1 MFGPHPFG
9 HRHNVF
15 FGRRRWADEF
25 GPDFPFGRFS
35 RRWGFGPN
43 FGPGFGAPNERFF
56 GRGDLKYV
64 ILDLLKD
71 QPRHGYDTIR
81 ALEDRMRG
89 RYRPSPGS
97 VYPTLQM
104 LEDLGYV
111 SSTQQEGKKVYSITD
126 EGRAYLAEQQPVV
139 DDIRDRISAGW
150 DAASR
155 PEVADLMHELQMI
168 GRALFR
174 HGTHGALQDA
184 ERLKRLRDILH
195 AARNEIDALD
205 ERPGASSSSSSAA
218 ASASSTTTPPTGAP
232 PSDPRIV

>member
-1 MFGPHPFG
+1 MFEHHHHRRHRGPFGFFGP
-9 HRHNVF
+9 
-15 FGRRRWADEF
+15 RRWADDF
-25 GPDFPFGRFS
+25 PGSDFPFGRWG
-35 RRWGFGPN
+35 RRWGFG
-43 FGPGFGAPNERFF
+43 GPGPFVGGAPNERFF

-71 QPRHGYDTIR
+71 QPRHGYDIIR

-184 ERLKRLRDILH
+184 ER
-195 AARNEIDALD
+195 
-205 ERPGASSSSSSAA
+205 
-218 ASASSTTTPPTGAP
+218 
-232 PSDPRIV
+232 

>member
-9 HRHNVF
+9 RRRGF
-15 FGRRRWADEF
+15 FGNRRWADDF
-25 GPDFPFGRFS
+25 GPDFPFGRWG

-43 FGPGFGAPNERFF
+43 FGNGERFF

-71 QPRHGYDTIR
+71 QPRHGYDIIR

-111 SSTQQEGKKVYSITD
+111 TSTQQEGKKVYSITE
-126 EGRAYLAEQQPVV
+126 EGRRYLAEQQPVI
-139 DDIRDRISAGW
+139 DDIRERISAGW

-168 GRALFR
+168 ARGLFR
-174 HGTHGALQDA
+174 HGTHGALQDP
-184 ERLKRLRDILH
+184 ERLKKLRDILNR
-195 AARNEIDALD
+195 ARSEIDAMD
-205 ERPGASSSSSSAA
+205 TVGAS
-218 ASASSTTTPPTGAP
+218 TTSG
-232 PSDPRIV
+232 DPHIV

>member
-1 MFGPHPFG
+1 MFGPHSRHGGFG
-9 HRHNVF
+9 H
-15 FGRRRWADEF
+15 RRWADDF
-25 GPDFPFGRFS
+25 GPDFPFGRGFG
-35 RRWGFGPN
+35 RRWN
-43 FGPGFGAPNERFF
+43 FGPGFGPNERFF

-71 QPRHGYDTIR
+71 QPRHGYDIIR

-111 SSTQQEGKKVYSITD
+111 TSTQQEGKKVYAITE
-126 EGRAYLAEQQPVV
+126 EGRRYLAEQQPVI

-155 PEVADLMHELQMI
+155 PEVADLMHEVQMI
-168 GRALFR
+168 VRGLFR
-174 HGTHGALQDA
+174 HGTHGALQDP

-195 AARNEIDALD
+195 RARNEIDTLAD
-205 ERPGASSSSSSAA
+205 DP
-218 ASASSTTTPPTGAP
+218 TPAPSDPAGAP
-232 PSDPRIV
+232 PSEPRIV

>member
-1 MFGPHPFG
+1 MFGPRHPFG
-9 HRHNVF
+9 HHH
-15 FGRRRWADEF
+15 RRRWADDF
-25 GPDFPFGRFS
+25 GPDFPFGRWG

-43 FGPGFGAPNERFF
+43 FGPDPERLRFF

-71 QPRHGYDTIR
+71 QPRHGYDIIR
-81 ALEDRMRG
+81 ALEERMRG

-104 LEDLGYV
+104 LDDLGYV
-111 SSTQQEGKKVYSITD
+111 TSSQQEGKKVYAITE
-126 EGRAYLAEQQPVV
+126 EGRRYLAEQQPLL
-139 DDIRDRISAGW
+139 DDIRDRISSGW

-168 GRALFR
+168 ARGLFR
-174 HGTHGALQDA
+174 HGTRGALQDP
-184 ERLKRLRDILH
+184 ERLKKLRDILNR
-195 AARNEIDALD
+195 ARSEIDALAD
-205 ERPGASSSSSSAA
+205 ERPGEPAG
-218 ASASSTTTPPTGAP
+218 TGAP

>member
-1 MFGPHPFG
+1 MFGPHRHPRAHFG
-9 HRHNVF
+9 FGF
-15 FGRRRWADEF
+15 FGPHHRWADAD
-25 GPDFPFGRFS
+25 PPSDWPFGRFG
-35 RRWGFGPN
+35 RRGGFGGFGGFFPG
-43 FGPGFGAPNERFF
+43 GPGERFF

-71 QPRHGYDTIR
+71 QPRHGYDIIR

-111 SSTQQEGKKVYSITD
+111 TSSQQEGKKVYSITD
-126 EGRAYLAEQQPVV
+126 DGRRYLVEQQSTV
-139 DDIRDRISAGW
+139 DDIRSRISAGW

-155 PEVADLMHELQMI
+155 PEVADVMHELQMLA
-168 GRALFR
+168 RALFR
-174 HGTHGALQDA
+174 HGTRGALQDP
-184 ERLKRLRDILH
+184 ERLKKLREVL
-195 AARNEIDALD
+195 ARARNEIDDMAED
-205 ERPGASSSSSSAA
+205 RPAPATSPA
-218 ASASSTTTPPTGAP
+218 GAP